1 MKWNITD
8 SYKKINC
15 HEVKIQENKAMRNG
29 AGVLSPAHCQFL
41 GSAGEAED
49 KAELC
54 RGWSLME

>member
-49 KAELC
+49 KAELP
-54 RGWSLME
+54 